1 MRPRPRRDDR
11 GETLIELLVAIM
23 IMSTAVVAVVGATAT
38 AIHLS
43 DVHRKQARAG
53 AYLRTAAETIETAVA
68 RSPTTGYVSCAV
80 PANYAALLP
89 SIPPYQASV
98 TAVARWTAAGTFVS
112 TSPTCSPDT
121 DDIGVQRVSLRVQLG
136 TEVTEKLD
144 IVIRRPCRPGE
155 TDASC

>member
-1 MRPRPRRDDR
+1 MRQRPRRDDR
-11 GETLIELLVAIM
+11 GETLIELLVAVM
-23 IMSTAVVAVVGATAT
+23 IMATAVVAIVGATAT

-43 DVHRKQARAG
+43 DIHRKQARAG

-68 RSPTTGYVSCAV
+68 GSPTGYVSCAV

-89 SIPPYQASV
+89 SISPYQASV

-112 TSPTCSPDT
+112 TSPTCSPT
-121 DDIGVQRVSLRVQLG
+121 ADDIGVQRVSLRVQLG

-144 IVIRRPCRPGE
+144 IVIRRPCRPGDP
-155 TDASC
+155 DASC